1 MIKNSSLIYKLFNTS
16 CIDRVVNV
24 VSNYSVKLS
33 LEFVNIF
40 IRNAFFVSANL
51 FNYRFLLFFNRH
63 ANMMGG
69 IPYITD

>member
-1 MIKNSSLIYKLFNTS
+1 MNKNSSLIYKLFNTS
-16 CIDRVVNV
+16 CIDRVVNI
-24 VSNYSVKLS
+24 VSKYSVKLS

-40 IRNAFFVSANL
+40 IKNPFFISANL
-51 FNYRFLLFFNRH
+51 NYRFLLFFNRP